1 MAIISK
7 EYLNDNLAKVK
18 TNFAYFL
25 MSLFHQREKKKTRTV
40 NFSMFLIPL
49 FLCRRLNLT
58 ITFINI

>member
-49 FLCRRLNLT
+49 FCAED
-58 ITFINI
+58 